1 MFKLKFI
8 ILTAISLA
16 ISGCSWSSGN
26 APAPK
31 KINQKPPVQKPAL
44 NGSLRGVILDVAY
57 QDGKYCGGR
66 LYFSAGDT
74 VYVRVSNNYIAD
86 MILIKSGDS
95 RKSAVRK
102 FKQKVAA
109 KNTQKQE
116 PTKKIVIDVPKSENI
131 SFD

>member
-8 ILTAISLA
+8 TLTAISLA

-57 QDGKYCGGR
+57 QDGKYCYDISSIDASNVNLRGVKFCGCS
-66 LYFSAGDT
+66 LYFSAGYT
-74 VYVRVSNNYIAD
+74 
-86 MILIKSGDS
+86 
-95 RKSAVRK
+95 
-102 FKQKVAA
+102 F
-109 KNTQKQE
+109 
-116 PTKKIVIDVPKSENI
+116 
-131 SFD
+131 

>member
-8 ILTAISLA
+8 TLTAISLA

-57 QDGKYCGGR
+57 QDGKYCYDISSIDASNGKLPSSKYCGGR
-66 LYFSAGDT
+66 LYFPAGDT
-74 VYVRVSNNYIAD
+74 VYV
-86 MILIKSGDS
+86 
-95 RKSAVRK
+95 
-102 FKQKVAA
+102 
-109 KNTQKQE
+109 
-116 PTKKIVIDVPKSENI
+116 
-131 SFD
+131 